1 MQVKHLRIRIP
12 PFFLTEEN
20 PLTRDRSLL
29 IAWGGWGGEGFQGG
43 SLDFGGQKRGHRLK
57 FWKDSEGGTTQIC
70 LENEDMGAGIAKVI
84 KSYKGGSL
92 Q

>member
-29 IAWGGWGGEGFQGG
+29 IAWGGGGAEDFRGDHLILGG
-43 SLDFGGQKRGHRLK
+43 KKG
-57 FWKDSEGGTTQIC
+57 
-70 LENEDMGAGIAKVI
+70 GIA
-84 KSYKGGSL
+84 
-92 Q
+92 